1 MEDDCLCEYDSTW
14 DTESDGEEPV
24 GDGQPRRSRTLVSR
38 HHTPRNMRAAKDM
51 QNYRRGY
58 PNLTDDDCSED
69 KMNNLQFYL
78 NKFPSAPDEFYIESF
93 LKEWKNDYKRLER
106 VHSYIQWLFPLR
118 EPGVNYMASELT
130 KKEIE
135 AFKRNEDA
143 KRRLVESYELMLGF
157 YGIRLVNKEIGEVTR
172 AENWKERFGNLER
185 NMHNNLRITRILKSL
200 GELGFE
206 HFQAPLVQFFLEET
220 LVKKNLSNVKRSVL
234 DYFLFAVLDK
244 QKRQELLRFAYL
256 HFEPKDKF
264 VWCPRK
270 IQKQFRKAEKRSEAV
285 GNGDGKDDVYSR
297 AKSKDGEKGLPVKEE
312 EVDNAGK
319 AQKQME
325 TNGDQITLPEL
336 SAHPKGDKMTI
347 GNGNSESNN
356 NSLGKSNDSNDED
369 DEMEQSPTPDTV
381 TVTGE
386 LSADIKS
393 KPTNS
398 SRCAIQET
406 DHDMQTDEDIKPEK
420 PMKKKREDDSVTQSN
435 GANADVSGGQ
445 AEVKSAGDVVPLMS
459 LPARMLLKTSKPS
472 TCLSSGREEK
482 IPRTDFT
489 KVPDKGLRIKSN
501 NNSLGK
507 SNDSIDEDD
516 EMEQSP
522 TPDTVT
528 VKNELSADIKFK
540 PTNSSRHALQET
552 DHDMQTDED
561 VNPEKSLK
569 KKREED
575 SVSQSNT
582 AVVSGDQA
590 EVKSGGDVVPLMSL
604 PARMLLKTSKPST
617 CLSSGRE
624 EKIPRTDFT
633 KVPDK
638 GLHANGS
645 VHKNRDELTIE
656 KKVEDV
662 DMESNPSSLD
672 PNVGN
677 T

>member
-1 MEDDCLCEYDSTW
+1 MEDDCVCEYDSTW
-14 DTESDGEEPV
+14 DTESDGEEPA

-38 HHTPRNMRAAKDM
+38 HHPPRNMRAAKDM

-58 PNLTDDDCSED
+58 PNLADDECSED

-78 NKFPSAPDEFYIESF
+78 NKFPSAPDEVYIESF

-206 HFQAPLVQFFLEET
+206 HYQAPLVHFFLEET
-220 LVKKNLSNVKRSVL
+220 LVKKNLSSVKRSVL

-244 QKRQELLRFAYL
+244 QKRQELVRFAFV

-285 GNGDGKDDVYSR
+285 GNGDGKDDIYSR
-297 AKSKDGEKGLPVKEE
+297 AKSKDGEKGVHLKEE
-312 EVDNAGK
+312 ELDNAGM
-319 AQKQME
+319 AQKQTE
-325 TNGDQITLPEL
+325 TNCDKIKQPEMFP
-336 SAHPKGDKMTI
+336 HPKADETTA

-356 NSLGKSNDSNDED
+356 SSLGNSNDSIDD
-369 DEMEQSPTPDTV
+369 IDEMDQSPTPDTV
-381 TVTGE
+381 TVKTE
-386 LSADIKS
+386 PSADIKF
-393 KPTNS
+393 KLTNS
-398 SRCAIQET
+398 SLDAIQEP
-406 DHDMQTDEDIKPEK
+406 DSVMQTDEDMNTEK
-420 PMKKKREDDSVTQSN
+420 PPKKKREDNSVMQSS
-435 GANADVSGGQ
+435 GSTADG
-445 AEVKSAGDVVPLMS
+445 SAGDAEEKAGGDTAPGQRIS
-459 LPARMLLKTSKPS
+459 PAQTPLKTSKHS
-472 TCLSSGREEK
+472 HCLSSGREEK
-482 IPRTDFT
+482 IPKTDFT
-489 KVPDKGLRIKSN
+489 QLPD
-501 NNSLGK
+501 
-507 SNDSIDEDD
+507 
-516 EMEQSP
+516 
-522 TPDTVT
+522 
-528 VKNELSADIKFK
+528 NE
-540 PTNSSRHALQET
+540 R
-552 DHDMQTDED
+552 
-561 VNPEKSLK
+561 
-569 KKREED
+569 
-575 SVSQSNT
+575 
-582 AVVSGDQA
+582 
-590 EVKSGGDVVPLMSL
+590 
-604 PARMLLKTSKPST
+604 
-617 CLSSGRE
+617 
-624 EKIPRTDFT
+624 
-633 KVPDK
+633 K

-645 VHKNRDELTIE
+645 THKAKDELTTE
-656 KKVEDV
+656 KVEDV